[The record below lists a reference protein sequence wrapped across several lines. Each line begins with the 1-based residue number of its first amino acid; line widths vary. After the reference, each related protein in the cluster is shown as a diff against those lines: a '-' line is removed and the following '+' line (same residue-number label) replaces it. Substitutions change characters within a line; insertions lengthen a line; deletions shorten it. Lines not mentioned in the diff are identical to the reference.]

1 MKRFCKLSL
10 LFCFTVLLSLI
21 TPVFAANITNAKKH
35 QPPAADQI
43 STIYAINQAN
53 QTYHEVSTS
62 DWESIRNVLTLP
74 TTPSQNENKN
84 SKYVG
89 GFCFVMKDGS
99 QRIYT
104 VSESQVLVGDTPLFA
119 SVANRAAAE
128 KLSKDLCSRYGAQ
141 PAMLAYMNPDKITR
155 VTLSGYGYTRNKPD
169 PNKFMNMDF
178 IVTGNLNLNAV
189 VNFSD
194 TLKSLRVAPSSTKIV
209 SGHTNFTRTD
219 DNMVATIEFSTGT
232 VYHIEFLNSGMS
244 IWSSDGTRT
253 YTYDFKDYDPRKGSG
268 TGYNLRSDM
277 WDLYQDSS
285 NYKTAAIFLTKPDS
299 KQRTKGA
306 FYAIEDGGLDTMVRL
321 GQILD
326 DIRVTTPLSRIQA
339 STKPYLEIIA
349 HSKSNGI
356 IHFELDEET
365 LTAYYYYQ
373 KEDKGRSVPIAQE
386 DYNWIKSLL
395 NGKERSNR
403 TILLEAQWDV
413 SPKLYVCGTTEALFG
428 ELFDSK
434 EKDPDY
440 QPYTTGKKPS
450 YVRSG
455 IDCWADTGSLTKTTV
470 YAGGIMVQ
478 SSHLLPWT
486 PAKYDASN
494 VYLKIS
500 RIISYWN

>member
-53 QTYHEVSTS
+53 QTYHEVATY

-141 PAMLAYMNPDKITR
+141 PAMLAYMNPDKITD
-155 VTLSGYGYTRNKPD
+155 VTVTGYGYTRNKPD
-169 PNKFMNMDF
+169 FNKKIDIDF
-178 IVTGNLNLNAV
+178 ICEANKKAILSLAEELKALKVTSN
-189 VNFSD
+189 
-194 TLKSLRVAPSSTKIV
+194 STNIV
-209 SGHTNFTRTD
+209 SGHTNFTSAS
-219 DNMVATIEFSTGT
+219 DNMIAIIRFSTGT

-253 YTYDFKDYDPRKGSG
+253 YTYDFKDYDPRKATG
-268 TGYNLRSDM
+268 TGYVLHSAM
-277 WDLYQDSS
+277 WDLYQDSN
-285 NYKTAAIFLTKPDS
+285 NYQMAAIFLTKPDS

-306 FYAIEDGGLDTMVRL
+306 FYAVEDGGLNTMVHL
-321 GQILD
+321 GKILD
-326 DIRVTTPLSRIQA
+326 DICTRNLVTSIQA
-339 STKPYLEIIA
+339 SKKPYLEIVA
-349 HSKSNGI
+349 QGSNGVT
-356 IHFELDEET
+356 HFELDGDT
-365 LTAYYYYQ
+365 LTAYYQ
-373 KEDKGRSVPIAQE
+373 KGGKGISALISQD

-403 TILLEAQWDV
+403 TILLEDANNLQT
-413 SPKLYVCGTTEALFG
+413 LYLCGTTEALFG
-428 ELFDSK
+428 ELFDDK

-470 YAGGIMVQ
+470 YSGGVMVQ
-478 SSHLLPWT
+478 SSHLVPWT
-486 PAKYDASN
+486 PAKYDGKN
-494 VYLKIS
+494 VYRKLNN
-500 RIISYWN
+500 IIDNFWD

>member
-104 VSESQVLVGDTPLFA
+104 VSESQVLVGDIPLFA

-141 PAMLAYMNPDKITR
+141 PAMLAYMNPNKITR

-169 PNKFMNMDF
+169 PNKSINIDF
-178 IVTGNLNLNAV
+178 IRGANAEAISS
-189 VNFSD
+189 FAEK
-194 TLKSLRVAPSSTKIV
+194 LKLLRVASSSTKIV
-209 SGHTNFTRTD
+209 NGHPKCTSSD

-268 TGYNLRSDM
+268 TGYNFRSDM
-277 WDLYQDSS
+277 LDLYQESS
-285 NYKTAAIFLTKPDS
+285 NYQMAAIFLTKPDS

-306 FYAIEDGGLDTMVRL
+306 FYAIEDGGLDTMVHL

-339 STKPYLEIIA
+339 STKPYLEVIA
-349 HSKSNGI
+349 QGADGVT
-356 IHFELDEET
+356 HFELDGDT
-365 LTAYYYYQ
+365 LTAYYRVGGT
-373 KEDKGRSVPIAQE
+373 GRSVPIAQD

-403 TILLEAQWDV
+403 TILLEDANNLQT
-413 SPKLYVCGTTEALFG
+413 LYLCGTTEALFG
-428 ELFDSK
+428 ELFDDK

-470 YAGGIMVQ
+470 YSGGVMVQ
-478 SSHLLPWT
+478 SSHLVPWT
-486 PAKYDASN
+486 PAKYDGKN
-494 VYLKIS
+494 VYRKLNN
-500 RIISYWN
+500 IIDNFWD